1 MDTARA
7 RGWHRRV
14 TGWRATAAMLAALAA
29 LTCQAQT
36 YPQRTIRLIV
46 PFAAGGTT
54 DAIGRVLAAGLSER
68 LGQPVVVENRGG
80 AGGTLGAEVAA
91 RSGPDGYTLL
101 LGSVETFGM
110 TYADAKRLAYNPE
123 QDLAPVALVA
133 RAPNAF
139 VVHGAV
145 RAATLAELIEFA
157 RANPGKLR
165 YGSPGIGTNVH
176 IIGELFKRRF
186 GLDMPHVPYKGGGA
200 AINDVASGQIE
211 VLIGGVASVA
221 PRARAG
227 QVRALAVTGA
237 ARTPLLPD
245 APTMAEAGV
254 SDFVLG
260 PVFGVLVPGGTP
272 GEVVGRLERDTV
284 AATGQA
290 EFRRRLV
297 DVGAEEVEPLTGAAF
312 GAYMRAEARRWR
324 ELAAAAGMQE

>member
-1 MDTARA
+1 MDTGRA
-7 RGWHRRV
+7 RWCQ
-14 TGWRATAAMLAALAA
+14 AAAAMLAAAA
-29 LTCQAQT
+29 AFACHAQG
-36 YPQRTIRLIV
+36 YPQRAVRFIV

-91 RSGPDGYTLL
+91 RSSPDGYTLL

-110 TYADAKRLAYNPE
+110 TRADARRLAYNPE

-133 RAPNAF
+133 RASNAF
-139 VVHGAV
+139 VVHAAV
-145 RAATLAELIEFA
+145 QASTLAELIELA

-221 PRARAG
+221 PRAHAG

-237 ARTPLLPD
+237 ARTPLLPG

-260 PVFGVLVPGGTP
+260 PVFGVLVPAGTP
-272 GEVVGRLERDTV
+272 GEVLGRLERDVV
-284 AATGQA
+284 AATRQA
-290 EFRRRLV
+290 AFRRRLV
-297 DVGAEEVEPLTGAAF
+297 DVGAEEVEPLTGGAF

>member
-1 MDTARA
+1 MGRRA
-7 RGWHRRV
+7 V
-14 TGWRATAAMLAALAA
+14 AAVACGALAA
-29 LTCQAQT
+29 GGAFTASPAHAQG
-36 YPQRTIRLIV
+36 YPQRAVKLIV

-54 DAIGRVLAAGLSER
+54 DAIGRVLAASLSER

-80 AGGTLGAEVAA
+80 AGGTLGAEVAV
-91 RSGPDGYTLL
+91 RSTPDGYSLL

-110 TYADAKRLAYNPE
+110 TDADAKRLAYDPE
-123 QDLAPVALVA
+123 RDLAPVAMVA

-139 VVHGAV
+139 VVHAAV
-145 RAATLAELIEFA
+145 RAATLGELIELA

-176 IIGELFKRRF
+176 IIGELFKRRY

-211 VLIGGVASVA
+211 VLIGGVAAVA

-245 APTMAEAGV
+245 VPTMAEAGT

-260 PVFGVLVPGGTP
+260 PLFGVFVPAGTP
-272 GEVVGRLERDTV
+272 GEVIARLERDTV
-284 AATGQA
+284 AAIRTA
-290 EFRRRLV
+290 DFRRRIV
-297 DVGAEEVEPLTGAAF
+297 DVGAEEVDPLAGAAF
-312 GAYMRAEARRWR
+312 GATMRAEARRWR
-324 ELAAAAGMQE
+324 ELAAAAGMRD

>member
-1 MDTARA
+1 MDTGRA
-7 RGWHRRV
+7 RWQ
-14 TGWRATAAMLAALAA
+14 AAAAALAA
-29 LTCQAQT
+29 AAAFACHAQG
-36 YPQRTIRLIV
+36 YPQRAVRLIV

-91 RSGPDGYTLL
+91 RATPDGYTLL

-110 TYADAKRLAYNPE
+110 TDADAKRLAYNPE

-139 VVHGAV
+139 VVHAAV
-145 RAATLAELIEFA
+145 RAATLAELIELA

-186 GLDMPHVPYKGGGA
+186 ALDMPHVPYKGGGA

-211 VLIGGVASVA
+211 VLIGGVAGVA

-284 AATGQA
+284 AATRQA

-297 DVGAEEVEPLTGAAF
+297 DVGAEEVEPLTGPAF